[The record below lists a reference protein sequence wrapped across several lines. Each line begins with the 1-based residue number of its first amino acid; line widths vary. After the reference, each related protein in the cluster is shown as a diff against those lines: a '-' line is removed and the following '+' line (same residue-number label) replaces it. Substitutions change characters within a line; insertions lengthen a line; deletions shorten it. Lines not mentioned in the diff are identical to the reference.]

1 VLPDA
6 GDVDLLEGGT
16 SPPVWRR
23 LWAATSPGVRWALAV
38 LVVAALVVGGAVV
51 LRERAAEQALRERVD
66 LAATLGIAS
75 SSTNPPGGSVRFFVL
90 LRNAGPRPVTVAAVD
105 GTGEGLRLRML
116 DQVDRPLP
124 AGAEVEIPLSVRL
137 TCPAGAGELTADV
150 RVRRQDGG
158 PASRR
163 LRLEPAGLLLDVAAT
178 VCSVR
183 PDLRDHELAGPVL
196 RGT

>member
-1 VLPDA
+1 VLP

-16 SPPVWRR
+16 GPPMWRR
-23 LWAATSPGVRWALAV
+23 VWAATSPRVRWALAV
-38 LVVAALVVGGAVV
+38 VVVAALVVGGAVV
-51 LRERAAEQALRERVD
+51 LRARAAEQALRERVE

-90 LRNAGPRPVTVAAVD
+90 LRNAGPRPVTVTGLD
-105 GTGEGLRLRML
+105 GVGEGLRLRML
-116 DQVDRPLP
+116 DDTRRPVP
-124 AGAEVEIPLSVRL
+124 AGAEVEIALSARV
-137 TCPAGAGELTADV
+137 TCPAGSGDLTADV

-158 PASRR
+158 AAVRR

-183 PDLRDHELAGPVL
+183 PDLRDHELSGPVL
-196 RGT
+196 RGG